1 MLFLTCWS
9 YFLSLDTRNV
19 WTQKMVRKGSVFAL
33 ILKAPME
40 MPLSLQKYRLTCPR
54 ESLFTVSS
62 FYRMMYRVLYCGQER
77 DGYKNLMQN
86 LFHVFTV
93 LVQDKAN
100 GRVQTIVDNR
110 AALTAARLAGGN
122 KDSMAAMSQLLGGG
136 KRN

>member
-1 MLFLTCWS
+1 MF
-9 YFLSLDTRNV
+9 
-19 WTQKMVRKGSVFAL
+19 
-33 ILKAPME
+33 
-40 MPLSLQKYRLTCPR
+40 
-54 ESLFTVSS
+54 
-62 FYRMMYRVLYCGQER
+62 
-77 DGYKNLMQN
+77 
-86 LFHVFTV
+86 FTV